1 MDTEHGTGHRI
12 VLKRSAGTPIPPDGT
27 APPARTV
34 YCAPAAGTGA
44 QSFLASFARWPLRA
58 NLRVVQLPGRED
70 RMGEPHLADLTEMAD
85 LVAEA
90 VAADGADDYALFG
103 HSFGALVMLET
114 ARRLEHRRRP
124 PALLA
129 VAACAPPHLPT
140 RGFDGMDSAQIA
152 EAFQDL
158 GRMDFSGPLGEKL
171 AALVLP
177 ALTADCR
184 AFSKYLAAPD
194 TRPVG
199 VPILAMSGTL
209 DAAIPAEKAAAWRH
223 YTRAGFTALE
233 FGGGHFFPLESDL
246 PLRAVIDLAARP
258 DRRGRDAQ

>member
-1 MDTEHGTGHRI
+1 MNAEHSTGHRI
-12 VLKRSAGTPIPPDGT
+12 VLKRAPGTPIRPDGSG
-27 APPARTV
+27 PPGRTV
-34 YCAPAAGTGA
+34 YCVPAAGTGA
-44 QSFLASFARWPLRA
+44 QSFLASFARSPLRA

-70 RMGEPHLADLTEMAD
+70 RITEPHLDDITEMAE
-85 LVAEA
+85 LVAAA

-114 ARRLEHRRRP
+114 ARRLERRPRP

-129 VAACAPPHLPT
+129 VAACSPPHLPT
-140 RGFDGMDSAQIA
+140 PGFDGMSPAEIA

-171 AALVLP
+171 AALILP

-184 AFSKYLAAPD
+184 AFSKYLDAPD

-209 DAAIPAEKAAAWRH
+209 DTVIPAERTAAWRR
-223 YTRAGFTALE
+223 YTRSGFTPLE
-233 FGGGHFFPLESDL
+233 FDGGHFFPIESDL
-246 PLRAVIDLAARP
+246 PLRAVIDLAAGP
-258 DRRGRDAQ
+258 A